1 MYHFALNRAC
11 AVGPIHNLASLEV
24 DQLFLQPYVHCVGG
38 EKAPARSLHPIV
50 VPHVASQAN
59 KTGAGGGLDV
69 FQFPKDFCL
78 VVLSVYSSPVA
89 AEDGPS
95 RVDAHAEADLPV
107 QDPASLWS
115 RPIRVCFAPSDTIFY
130 GFKVCR

>member
-50 VPHVASQAN
+50 VPHVASLDDE
-59 KTGAGGGLDV
+59 TGGGLDV
-69 FQFPKDFCL
+69 LQLFKD
-78 VVLSVYSSPVA
+78 V
-89 AEDGPS
+89 GPYCG
-95 RVDAHAEADLPV
+95 RM
-107 QDPASLWS
+107 
-115 RPIRVCFAPSDTIFY
+115 PILF
-130 GFKVCR
+130 